1 MATQIDGYKKHR
13 YYPIFICSSG
23 GGWYKVTKV
32 IIPAAVI
39 GTQGR
44 KKLVTKSR
52 QVWDHDEI
60 YIKGWSFHR
69 SGNYQPDYATRPV
82 YRTEYYQEWVPWED

>member
-13 YYPIFICSSG
+13 YYPIFLCSSG

-32 IIPAAVI
+32 VIPAAVI
-39 GTQGR
+39 GTTGR

-52 QVWDHDEI
+52 QVFSHYET
-60 YIKGWSFHR
+60 YI
-69 SGNYQPDYATRPV
+69 SGYSPGSGYTQPEYSTRPV
-82 YRTEYYQEWVPWED
+82 YKTEYYQEWVPWE